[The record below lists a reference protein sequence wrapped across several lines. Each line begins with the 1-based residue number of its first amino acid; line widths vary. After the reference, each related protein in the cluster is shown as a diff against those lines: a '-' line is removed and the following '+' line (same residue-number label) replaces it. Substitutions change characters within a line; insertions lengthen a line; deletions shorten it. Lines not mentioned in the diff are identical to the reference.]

1 MNNNLNCDNVCDLLE
16 LYHDDLVRPTTKEA
30 VSNHLNECETCRK
43 EYEKMRGTLPEIAE
57 TSTRKEFTRLMKK
70 KKTKQIVT
78 TVICCLLACLIL
90 ASSYWVLTEAHL
102 KVRDVSVNK
111 VYKYEAP
118 NGMDFFFVLYT
129 YEGNSSSSPRI
140 EVKRDFSDTQEKAS
154 LVYNTMIPLVTNHD
168 YDGTYVDISFFRAD
182 EVSTHKQG
190 IINRLDCDELIMS
203 DVVVWSNEA
212 NGNDEV
218 PDYVKAFYDME
229 YVYNQD
235 EFGSS
240 DAMSIS
246 TSIDSDNLDNNESY
260 ICANYPDKTIKW
272 NLKGEIIEETIKD
285 TFSAESEN
293 K

>member
-30 VSNHLNECETCRK
+30 VSNHLTECENCRK

-57 TSTRKEFTRLMKK
+57 TSTRKEFARLMKK
-70 KKTKQIVT
+70 KKTKQLVT

-90 ASSYWVLTEAHL
+90 ASTYLVLTEAHL
-102 KVRDVSVNK
+102 TVRDVSVNK

-140 EVKRDFSDTQEKAS
+140 EVKRDFTDTQEKAS

-168 YDGTYVDISFFRAD
+168 YDGTYVDISVFRAD

-190 IINRLDCDELIMS
+190 IINHLDCDELIMS
-203 DVVVWSNEA
+203 DVVVWSKEA

-218 PDYVKAFYDME
+218 PDYVKAFYEME

-240 DAMSIS
+240 DTMSIS

-260 ICANYPDKTIKW
+260 ICADYPDKTIKW
-272 NLKGEIIEETIKD
+272 NLKGEVIEETLKD
-285 TFSAESEN
+285 TSSAEY
-293 K
+293 

>member
-57 TSTRKEFTRLMKK
+57 TSTRKEFARLMKK

-90 ASSYWVLTEAHL
+90 ASTYLALTEAHL
-102 KVRDVSVNK
+102 AVRDVSVNK

-140 EVKRDFSDTQEKAS
+140 EVKRDFTGDQEKTS

-182 EVSTHKQG
+182 EVSTHNQG

-203 DVVVWSNEA
+203 DVVVWSNET
-212 NGNDEV
+212 NSNDEV

-246 TSIDSDNLDNNESY
+246 TSIDSDNLYSNESY
-260 ICANYPDKTIKW
+260 ICADYPDKTIKW
-272 NLKGEIIEETIKD
+272 NLKGEVIEEILKAPS
-285 TFSAESEN
+285 SAEY
-293 K
+293 

>member
-30 VSNHLNECETCRK
+30 VSNHLTECENCRK
-43 EYEKMRGTLPEIAE
+43 EYEKMRGILPEIAE
-57 TSTRKEFTRLMKK
+57 TSTRKEFARLMKK

-90 ASSYWVLTEAHL
+90 ASTYQVLTEAQL
-102 KVRDVSVNK
+102 AVRDVSVNK

-140 EVKRDFSDTQEKAS
+140 EVKRDFTGIQEKAS
-154 LVYNTMIPLVTNHD
+154 LVYNTMIPLVANHD

-240 DAMSIS
+240 DSMSIS
-246 TSIDSDNLDNNESY
+246 TSIDSDNLDNNVSY
-260 ICANYPDKTIKW
+260 ICANYPDKIIKW
-272 NLKGEIIEETIKD
+272 NLKGEVIEETLKVPS
-285 TFSAESEN
+285 SAEY
-293 K
+293 

>member
-16 LYHDDLVRPTTKEA
+16 LYHDELVRPSTAEA

-57 TSTRKEFTRLMKK
+57 TSTRKEFARLMKK

-78 TVICCLLACLIL
+78 TVICCVLACLIL
-90 ASSYWVLTEAHL
+90 TSTYLVLTEAHL
-102 KVRDVSVNK
+102 AVRDVSVHK

-129 YEGNSSSSPRI
+129 YEGNSSSSQRI
-140 EVKRDFSDTQEKAS
+140 EVKRDFTEDPYTEKTS
-154 LVYNTMIPLVTNHD
+154 LVVDTMIPLVTNHD
-168 YDGTYVDISFFRAD
+168 YDGTYVDISFFRSD

-190 IINRLDCDELIMS
+190 VINRLNCDELVMS
-203 DVVVWSNEA
+203 DVVVWSKEVNK
-212 NGNDEV
+212 NDEV

-235 EFGSS
+235 EFGDS
-240 DAMSIS
+240 DSMSIS
-246 TSIDSDNLDNNESY
+246 TSIYSDNLYSNESY
-260 ICANYPDKTIKW
+260 ICADYPDKTIKW
-272 NLKGEIIEETIKD
+272 NLNGEVIEKVMKNEVT
-285 TFSAESEN
+285 E
-293 K
+293 

>member
-57 TSTRKEFTRLMKK
+57 TSTRKEFARLMKK

-90 ASSYWVLTEAHL
+90 ASTYLVLTEAHL
-102 KVRDVSVNK
+102 AVRDESVNK

-118 NGMDFFFVLYT
+118 DGMDFFFVLYT
-129 YEGNSSSSPRI
+129 YKENSSSSARI
-140 EVKRDFSDTQEKAS
+140 EAKRNFTGDQEKIS
-154 LVYNTMIPLVTNHD
+154 LVYDTMIPLVTNHD
-168 YDGTYVDISFFRAD
+168 YDDTYVDIRFFRAD

-190 IINRLDCDELIMS
+190 VINRLDCDELIMGGK
-203 DVVVWSNEA
+203 VVWSKEA
-212 NGNDEV
+212 NTDDKA

-229 YVYNQD
+229 YIYNQD

-246 TSIDSDNLDNNESY
+246 TSINSDNLYSDENY
-260 ICANYPDKTIKW
+260 ICADYPDKTIKW
-272 NLKGEIIEETIKD
+272 NLKGEIIEEILK
-285 TFSAESEN
+285 
-293 K
+293 

>member
-30 VSNHLNECETCRK
+30 VSNHLSECENCRK
-43 EYEKMRGTLPEIAE
+43 EYEKIRGTLPEIAE
-57 TSTRKEFTRLMKK
+57 TSTRKEFARLMKK

-90 ASSYWVLTEAHL
+90 ASTYLVLTEAHL
-102 KVRDVSVNK
+102 AVRDVSVNK

-140 EVKRDFSDTQEKAS
+140 EVKRDFTDTQEKAS

-168 YDGTYVDISFFRAD
+168 YDGTYVDIRFFRAD

-260 ICANYPDKTIKW
+260 ICADYPDKIIKW
-272 NLKGEIIEETIKD
+272 NLKGEVIEETFKD
-285 TFSAESEN
+285 TSSAEY
-293 K
+293 

>member
-1 MNNNLNCDNVCDLLE
+1 
-16 LYHDDLVRPTTKEA
+16 
-30 VSNHLNECETCRK
+30 
-43 EYEKMRGTLPEIAE
+43 MRGALPEIAE
-57 TSTRKEFTRLMKK
+57 TSTRKEFARLMKK

-78 TVICCLLACLIL
+78 TVICCLLACVIL
-90 ASSYWVLTEAHL
+90 SSTYLVLTEAHL
-102 KVRDVSVNK
+102 TVRNESVNK

-140 EVKRDFSDTQEKAS
+140 EVKRDFTGYQEKTS
-154 LVYNTMIPLVTNHD
+154 LVCDTMIPLVTNHD
-168 YDGTYVDISFFRAD
+168 YDDTYVDVRFFRAD
-182 EVSTHKQG
+182 EVSTRKQG
-190 IINRLDCDELIMS
+190 VINRLDCDELIMS
-203 DVVVWSNEA
+203 NVVVWSKEA

-246 TSIDSDNLDNNESY
+246 TNIDSYNLDSDESY
-260 ICANYPDKTIKW
+260 ICADYPDKTIKW
-272 NLKGEIIEETIKD
+272 NLNGEVLEEK
-285 TFSAESEN
+285 F

>member
-70 KKTKQIVT
+70 KKTKQIIT
-78 TVICCLLACLIL
+78 TAICCLLACLIL
-90 ASSYWVLTEAHL
+90 TSTYLFLTEAHIR
-102 KVRDVSVNK
+102 VRDIEVHK

-129 YEGNSSSSPRI
+129 HEGNSSSSPRI
-140 EVKRDFSDTQEKAS
+140 EVKRDFTGTQEKAS

-168 YDGTYVDISFFRAD
+168 YDGTYVDISVFRAD

-190 IINRLDCDELIMS
+190 IINHLDCDELIMS
-203 DVVVWSNEA
+203 DVVVWSKEA

-218 PDYVKAFYDME
+218 PDYVKAFYEME

-240 DAMSIS
+240 DTMSIS
-246 TSIDSDNLDNNESY
+246 TSIDSDNLEGDESY
-260 ICANYPDKTIKW
+260 IFADYPDKTIKW
-272 NLKGEIIEETIKD
+272 NLKGEVIEEKL
-285 TFSAESEN
+285 

>member
-57 TSTRKEFTRLMKK
+57 TSTRKEFARLMKK

-90 ASSYWVLTEAHL
+90 ASTYLVLTEAHL
-102 KVRDVSVNK
+102 AVRDESVNK

-118 NGMDFFFVLYT
+118 DGMDFFFVLYT
-129 YEGNSSSSPRI
+129 YKENSSPSARI
-140 EVKRDFSDTQEKAS
+140 EVKRDFSGNREKTS
-154 LVYNTMIPLVTNHD
+154 LVYDTMIPLVTSHD
-168 YDGTYVDISFFRAD
+168 YDDTYVNILFFRAD

-190 IINRLDCDELIMS
+190 VINRLDCDELIIS
-203 DVVVWSNEA
+203 DVVVWSKEA

-229 YVYNQD
+229 YVYNKD

-246 TSIDSDNLDNNESY
+246 TSIDSDNLYSDENY
-260 ICANYPDKTIKW
+260 ICADYPDKTIKW
-272 NLKGEIIEETIKD
+272 NLKGEVIEEILK
-285 TFSAESEN
+285 
-293 K
+293 